1 LVLRDVSFWELVLRR
16 LCLLVACAASV
27 RAADDTDRLAESLT
41 SAAKAFLAAAPRFS
55 AEEVMRY
62 RKAAGGDK
70 WDTGQAVS
78 EYRFEIGPQGVHES
92 RKILRSSRD
101 KDLKP
106 TINDAGQLLLLF
118 ESSTIGRYAFVK
130 DRTAYD
136 GPQAAVVYRYA
147 QVEGPETVT
156 IQERQKKFRQQTHGE
171 VWVDASTYR
180 LLRVTLDA
188 ERRGDIRDHAEVDYA
203 YGPDGAPMPVSALHR
218 EFHSDVVAGETLF
231 TYKPLPNREP

>member
-1 LVLRDVSFWELVLRR
+1 MLPSLCVLF
-16 LCLLVACAASV
+16 AFAAGV
-27 RAADDTDRLAESLT
+27 HTADDTARLAESLT
-41 SAAKAFLAAAPRFS
+41 AAAKAFLAAAPHFS
-55 AEEVMRY
+55 AEENMRY

-70 WDTGQAVS
+70 WDTAQAVS
-78 EYRFEIGPQGVHES
+78 EYRFDIGPQGVHES
-92 RKILRSSRD
+92 RKVLRSSRD

-118 ESSTIGRYAFVK
+118 GPSTIARYTFVK

-136 GPQAAVVYRYA
+136 GPQSAVVYRYE

-188 ERRGDIRDHAEVDYA
+188 ERRGDIRDHAEVDYV

-218 EFHSDVVAGETLF
+218 EFHSDVVAAETLF
-231 TYKPLPNREP
+231 TYRPLTVAIR